1 MIGRLAAALRGG
13 RCSKGGRG
21 KGYRRKATVVLG
33 GGMKGDGLADVE
45 EQRIG
50 IDRPEVMSHRGQIS
64 GGTGIETGVREE
76 QSRCEDLL
84 LSLR

>member
-1 MIGRLAAALRGG
+1 
-13 RCSKGGRG
+13 
-21 KGYRRKATVVLG
+21 
-33 GGMKGDGLADVE
+33 MKGDGLADVE